1 MLKITKST
9 KEKNETILKFNR
21 FSNYIKCKWS
31 KSNSK
36 TNCQPSF
43 FLKKKK
49 NPITCC
55 LKETYFNY
63 KNIQIKDERIENTYH
78 AKIT

>member
-1 MLKITKST
+1 MRQYLNSTALVITL
-9 KEKNETILKFNR
+9 NVNDLNPIQRQIVNLV
-21 FSNYIKCKWS
+21 
-31 KSNSK
+31 
-36 TNCQPSF
+36 F
-43 FLKKKK
+43 FLKKK

>member
-1 MLKITKST
+1 MRQYLNSTALVITL
-9 KEKNETILKFNR
+9 NVNDLNPIQRQIVNLV
-21 FSNYIKCKWS
+21 
-31 KSNSK
+31 
-36 TNCQPSF
+36 F